1 MDIELAM
8 SKVRGRK
15 PRRSDAARLRELM
28 EGIQAGSDKAGLL
41 KGLTEEGVLRKLRRT
56 RDAVWAE
63 TKRAAGTR
71 H

>member
-1 MDIELAM
+1 MDIEWAM
-8 SKVRGRK
+8 SKVRGR
-15 PRRSDAARLRELM
+15 RSRKGDAARLRELM
-28 EGIQAGSDKAGLL
+28 RSIQAGSEKAGLL
-41 KGLTEEGVLRKLRRT
+41 KGMTEEGVLRKLRHT